1 MRCGPARLR
10 SMGARLFFEFH
21 AEARRT
27 AACSAGP
34 QGAEHLARQ
43 HDMPD
48 AAASGAR
55 QRERTAAV
63 GHASGR
69 PDCTATASHAKC
81 KPTLHGAHRP
91 SGCRAAADLRMR
103 LAAADPRMRRAVR
116 RAAARRA
123 RHMWGSR
130 ARPRRS
136 AASLQSAPQPANRRP
151 GCGPPAVAP
160 AHACCT
166 GIVPCLFLYICKAGL
181 GITTRARHACKC
193 GATRCDK
200 TVCMPCSRALLQHW

>member
-10 SMGARLFFEFH
+10 SMGARLLFEFH
-21 AEARRT
+21 AAARRT

-55 QRERTAAV
+55 RRERTAAV

-81 KPTLHGAHRP
+81 KSTLHGAHRP
-91 SGCRAAADLRMR
+91 GCRAAADLRMR

-136 AASLQSAPQPANRRP
+136 AASLQSAPQPADRRP